1 MVQVI
6 ETEPLRCCPF
16 CGSEPELR
24 VSEHPI
30 DENRKVAKVVCLQCN
45 AGTSSFSTGKDFF
58 TGKET
63 TLDEA
68 IKKAARAWN
77 CRPNME
83 TREQEREA
91 YIKALPQV
99 KIASMLEAEKLSK
112 YAEARELSFCDDMA
126 RLYGC
131 VPLEADGDNLKKFL
145 VTLLHYGKVQGI
157 RQERARRKK
166 SGYGVAEISR
176 ILTEK
181 PLLYRLMKT
190 AVEVQS
196 VEAIKQATDFLK
208 GAKKNED

>member
-16 CGSEPELR
+16 CDGEPELR

-30 DENRKVAKVVCLQCN
+30 DESRKVAKVVCLQCN

-77 CRPNME
+77 CRPEME

-91 YIKALPQV
+91 YIKALP
-99 KIASMLEAEKLSK
+99 KIKISAMFEAVKLSD
-112 YAEARELSFCDDMA
+112 YAEAQERAFCNDMA
-126 RLYGC
+126 LLYGC
-131 VPLEADGDNLKKFL
+131 RPLKSDGGNFIKFL
-145 VTLLHYGKVQGI
+145 STLYHYGKVQGI
-157 RQERARRKK
+157 RRERARRQKL
-166 SGYGVAEISR
+166 GHEVAEIAR
-176 ILTEK
+176 ELTEN
-181 PLLYRLMKT
+181 PLLYQVMKT
-190 AVEVQS
+190 AAELNS
-196 VEAIKQATDFLK
+196 VEPLIQAANFLK